1 MLLPSLIAIVFGLA
15 LILGDWFQFT
25 TLKPWACR
33 YGCPLARRRDSL
45 PKPKDSFPR
54 LFKTHSTLPLPHGI
68 ARWVGEQQAIVI
80 RPYYQLFSMRFRTA
94 WPLKGTI
101 DYHFTDTQLH
111 LGLSKRIPWSSAI
124 LTAIWLL
131 FVIGG
136 TLAFLV
142 MFAVDGG
149 FSSMSGLFFGIG
161 LVALGILVLAG
172 GLILLS
178 LAYRL
183 EDSRL
188 MQVYQELL
196 VKLGAQ
202 AEEAEPP
209 ALSPSLL
216 PPLSQDKSKA

>member
-1 MLLPSLIAIVFGLA
+1 MLLPSIFAIALVLA
-15 LILGDWFQFT
+15 LIIGDWFQFT

-33 YGCPLARRRDSL
+33 YGCPLAQRKDSL

-54 LFKTHSTLPLPHGI
+54 LFKVNSTLPLPHGV
-68 ARWVGEQQAIVI
+68 ARWVDEQQAIVI

-101 DYHFTDTQLH
+101 DYRLADGQLQ
-111 LGLSKRIPWSSAI
+111 LSLSKRIPWSSAI
-124 LTAIWLL
+124 LTTIWLL
-131 FVIGG
+131 FVVGG

-142 MFAVDGG
+142 MYAIDGG
-149 FSSMSGLFFGIG
+149 FHSMGGLFFGIG

-178 LAYRL
+178 LAFRL

-196 VKLGAQ
+196 HKLGSQ
-202 AEEAEPP
+202 TAEEISCA
-209 ALSPSLL
+209 AQSP
-216 PPLSQDKSKA
+216 

>member
-1 MLLPSLIAIVFGLA
+1 MLLPSIFAIVLGLA
-15 LILGDWFQFT
+15 LIIGDWFQFT

-33 YGCPLARRRDSL
+33 YGCPLARRKDSL
-45 PKPKDSFPR
+45 PKPKESFPR
-54 LFKTHSTLPLPHGI
+54 LFKSNHTLSLPHGM

-101 DYHFTDTQLH
+101 DYQLEDGQ
-111 LGLSKRIPWSSAI
+111 LQLSLSKRIPWSSTL

-142 MFAVDGG
+142 MFAWEGG
-149 FSSMSGLFFGIG
+149 LSSMSGVFFGIG

-196 VKLGAQ
+196 NVLGGAT
-202 AEEAEPP
+202 AEADNLISKTP
-209 ALSPSLL
+209 SPS
-216 PPLSQDKSKA
+216 SSKEKG